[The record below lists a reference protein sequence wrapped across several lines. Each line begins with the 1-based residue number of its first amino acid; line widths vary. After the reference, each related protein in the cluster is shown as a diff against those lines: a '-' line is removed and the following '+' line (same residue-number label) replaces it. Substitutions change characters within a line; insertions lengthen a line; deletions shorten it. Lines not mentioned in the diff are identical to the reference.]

1 MTTDDLPTSAEVSPP
16 RRSVAMPVW
25 VWPLLAAAAIL
36 GMTLIYSG
44 GRGAA
49 DIMSV
54 AVTFSSLFV
63 IVGLGQMLVI
73 TSGPG
78 NVDLSIP
85 AAISLAGAIAMKVM
99 DGSNGMILAGS
110 AAALGAAMT
119 LGVAN
124 CLLIRLLRI
133 PPIIATL
140 SSALIVQSVA
150 IAYGRGLKIK
160 PPPVFADFCTGRTL
174 GISNLALVA
183 AMLTA
188 ITLLV
193 LARTVYGRTLLALGQ
208 NQRAARLAGTPVARA
223 RLTTSVVSAGLA
235 GLCGALLAGFS
246 GGSSLNMGEEYL
258 LASIAVT
265 VIGGTSVA
273 GGRAEPLGI
282 WGAALLLFLIVT
294 MLNTFGLSAGVRLIA
309 TGVIIM
315 TVIAI
320 GGGRKVS

>member
-1 MTTDDLPTSAEVSPP
+1 MTALSPKH
-16 RRSVAMPVW
+16 RMAVPVW
-25 VWPLLAAAAIL
+25 VWPLAAAAAIL
-36 GMTLIYSG
+36 AITLAYSG

-49 DIMSV
+49 EIAAA
-54 AVTFSSLFV
+54 AVTFSALFV

-85 AAISLAGAIAMKVM
+85 AAISLSGAIAMKVM
-99 DGSNGMILAGS
+99 DGSDALIAAGL
-110 AAALGAAMT
+110 AAALGAAML
-119 LGVAN
+119 LGVDN
-124 CLLIRLLRI
+124 YLLIRLLRI

-174 GISNLALVA
+174 GVPNLAVVA
-183 AMLTA
+183 AALTA
-188 ITLLV
+188 LVLLV
-193 LARTVYGRTLLALGQ
+193 LSRTVYGRTLLALGQ
-208 NQRAARLAGTPVARA
+208 NPRAARLAGTPVAWT
-223 RLTTSVVSAGLA
+223 RLTTSVASATLA

-294 MLNTFGLSAGVRLIA
+294 MLNTFGLSAGVRLVA
-309 TGVIIM
+309 TGIIIVA
-315 TVIAI
+315 VIAI
-320 GGGRKVS
+320 GGGAKRT

>member
-1 MTTDDLPTSAEVSPP
+1 MV
-16 RRSVAMPVW
+16 VPVW
-25 VWPLLAAAAIL
+25 VWPLGAAAVIL
-36 GMTLIYSG
+36 VMTLIYSG
-44 GRGAA
+44 GQGAG
-49 DIMSV
+49 DILAA
-54 AVTFSSLFV
+54 AVTFSALFV

-85 AAISLAGAIAMKVM
+85 AAISLSGAIAMKVM
-99 DGSNGMILAGS
+99 DGTDGMIAMGLLAAL
-110 AAALGAAMT
+110 AAAMLLGAA
-119 LGVAN
+119 N
-124 CLLIRLLRI
+124 YLLIRLLRI

-140 SSALIVQSVA
+140 SSSLIVQSIA

-160 PPPVFADFCTGRTL
+160 PPPAFADFCTGRVL
-174 GISNLALVA
+174 GVSNLALVA
-183 AMLTA
+183 AALTG
-188 ITLLV
+188 LV
-193 LARTVYGRTLLALGQ
+193 LLALSRTLYGRTLLALGQ
-208 NQRAARLAGTPVARA
+208 NARAARLAGTPVTRT
-223 RLTTSVVSAGLA
+223 RLTTSIASATLA
-235 GLCGALLAGFS
+235 GLCGILLAGFS

-294 MLNTFGLSAGVRLIA
+294 MLNTFGLSAGVRLVA
-309 TGVIIM
+309 TGLIIV

-320 GGGRKVS
+320 GGGSKRL